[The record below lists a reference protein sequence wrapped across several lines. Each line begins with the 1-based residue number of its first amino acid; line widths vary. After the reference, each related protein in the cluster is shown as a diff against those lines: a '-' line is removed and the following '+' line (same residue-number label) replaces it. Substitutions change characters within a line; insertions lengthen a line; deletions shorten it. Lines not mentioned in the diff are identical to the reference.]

1 VALCSFIMSKAPNS
15 QIQTIRIYPI
25 AAVLGAAVGL
35 VSIGFLAL
43 VLFLEHLIW
52 RPSHYTLSPAV
63 VVATCTAGGLFVGL
77 LNQVAERQRSAAHDL
92 SEAISDMQDMEVKQ
106 PPSGKVI
113 FGRASL
119 GIVSL
124 GFGGPLGP
132 EAPIIALVSQLSSRL
147 SGVMR
152 MARDRAVEL
161 SVAGSLGVLF
171 GVPLVLTGLEADN
184 RSESKNAIQ
193 KLSSRGPE
201 ILAAICS
208 FAVISKLL
216 PSAGISAYHVTTTET
231 GTSAYHVTTT
241 ENLGFGLGLV
251 WVAAIALF
259 ASALGRVLAT
269 SLPPVRKFLVEKI
282 PGGPVPIGI
291 ASGLI
296 LGATSLVSPLL
307 LFSGHHEIQDML
319 DRNFGGFQLLLLALL
334 KLFVVVVCLAGGWY
348 GGQIFPLAFIGS
360 ALGLAIN
367 AFTQSGTP
375 LTFAA
380 AGFVAASAVGIR
392 KPALAL
398 LLGIL
403 LFPKETWIS
412 MLLATVVAIATT
424 DNTAMHH
431 EDK

>member
-1 VALCSFIMSKAPNS
+1 MALCSFIMSKAPNS

-52 RPSHYTLSPAV
+52 RPTLYTLSPVAI
-63 VVATCTAGGLFVGL
+63 VATCTAGGLFVGL

-171 GVPLVLTGLEADN
+171 GVPLVLTGLEDDN
-184 RSESKNAIQ
+184 KSQSKNAIQ

-216 PSAGISAYHVTTTET
+216 PSAGI
-231 GTSAYHVTTT
+231 SAYHVTTT

-348 GGQIFPLAFIGS
+348 GGQIFPLAFVGS

>member
-1 VALCSFIMSKAPNS
+1 
-15 QIQTIRIYPI
+15 
-25 AAVLGAAVGL
+25 
-35 VSIGFLAL
+35 
-43 VLFLEHLIW
+43 
-52 RPSHYTLSPAV
+52 
-63 VVATCTAGGLFVGL
+63 
-77 LNQVAERQRSAAHDL
+77 
-92 SEAISDMQDMEVKQ
+92 MQDMEVKQ

-171 GVPLVLTGLEADN
+171 GVPLVLTGLEDDN
-184 RSESKNAIQ
+184 KSQSKNAIQ

-216 PSAGISAYHVTTTET
+216 PSAGI
-231 GTSAYHVTTT
+231 SAYHVTTT

-348 GGQIFPLAFIGS
+348 GGQIFPLAFVGS